1 MTNFKNQNQL
11 PEEMKTITDS
21 LDNLPND
28 VIQKIFNFLSIKNA
42 IVAATVSTR
51 YKRSWHHSHDFLFGR
66 DLYVRYG
73 QKRLA
78 SIVDHS
84 FNLHESDKIKTFK
97 LHINP
102 VGIEVLLESW
112 LQICT
117 QKNLE
122 NLELHLYRSGFTI
135 EFNVFNSL
143 YKLKTLKLIKCAIQL
158 PKVPTG
164 LQFLQTMS
172 LCSIGITEC
181 MFDVL
186 IKHCKML
193 AIIDLINCSMI
204 KKLKLIAGEN
214 KHLKKLRIAN
224 CRNLKEIEID
234 SPTLQSIFYHGKYS
248 KVQIAQGMQLY
259 EASFYFKEPKNYMN
273 STQLE
278 ALVKDLSHVSILT
291 TTPLLVEVYIN
302 TFLFYNDLKF
312 NLNYFV
318 QITVC
323 YILELDPLLPFLCC
337 YPFRSSSNDWH

>member
-1 MTNFKNQNQL
+1 
-11 PEEMKTITDS
+11 
-21 LDNLPND
+21 
-28 VIQKIFNFLSIKNA
+28 
-42 IVAATVSTR
+42 
-51 YKRSWHHSHDFLFGR
+51 
-66 DLYVRYG
+66 
-73 QKRLA
+73 
-78 SIVDHS
+78 
-84 FNLHESDKIKTFK
+84 
-97 LHINP
+97 
-102 VGIEVLLESW
+102 
-112 LQICT
+112 
-117 QKNLE
+117 
-122 NLELHLYRSGFTI
+122 
-135 EFNVFNSL
+135 
-143 YKLKTLKLIKCAIQL
+143 
-158 PKVPTG
+158 
-164 LQFLQTMS
+164 
-172 LCSIGITEC
+172 

-204 KKLKLIAGEN
+204 KKLNLIAREN

-302 TFLFYNDLKF
+302 TFLFYNDLNF

-318 QITVC
+318 QITV
-323 YILELDPLLPFLCC
+323 YISELDPLLSFLCC
-337 YPFRSSSNDWH
+337 YPFYCSSNDRQ